1 MWRYILKRLLWL
13 VITLICVALLIF
25 TVMWFVP
32 GDPARIIL
40 GTEASAADIARLR
53 EQMGLDEP
61 FLVQLGTFMRDIFL
75 RLDFGESY
83 VYKIPVIQEFAVRL
97 PRTLLLGIISL
108 ILGMVIGVPLGI
120 TAATHRN
127 SFRDRGLLV
136 FAMIF
141 NSMPQFFF
149 ALVMV
154 VVFSLWAGW
163 LPAFGID
170 SWKCWIM
177 PVIAT
182 AVAGIAQTARQTRA
196 SVLETIRADF
206 VTTARAK
213 GLAETKVLYK
223 HMLPNALI
231 PVVSDVGMQ
240 LSMVIGGSVV
250 IESVFAFPGI
260 GTYMLTGINGRDYPV
275 VRGCV
280 MILATFSAVVMLL
293 VDLAYAFLDPRIK
306 AQYVN
311 YAAKKGGKK
320 K

>member
-1 MWRYILKRLLWL
+1 MWRYIVKRLFWL
-13 VITLICVALLIF
+13 IITLICVALLIF

-40 GTEASAADIARLR
+40 GTEASAADVERLR
-53 EQMGLDEP
+53 ETMGLNEP
-61 FLVQLGTFMRDIFL
+61 FLVQLGVFMRDIFL
-75 RLDFGESY
+75 RLDFGTSY
-83 VYKIPVIQEFAVRL
+83 VYKIPVIQEFATRL
-97 PRTLLLGIISL
+97 PRTLALGIISL
-108 ILGMVIGVPLGI
+108 LLGLIFGIPLGI

-136 FAMIF
+136 GAMVF

-154 VVFSLWAGW
+154 VLFSLKLGW
-163 LPAFGID
+163 LPPFGID

-177 PVIAT
+177 PIIAT
-182 AVAGIAQTARQTRA
+182 AVSGIAQTARQTRA

-213 GLAETKVLYK
+213 GLEETKVLYK

-231 PVVSDVGMQ
+231 PVVSDVGMH
-240 LSMVIGGSVV
+240 LSMVVGGSVV
-250 IESVFAFPGI
+250 IESVFSFPGI
-260 GTYMLTGINGRDYPV
+260 GNYMLTGINGRDYPV

-280 MILATFSAVVMLL
+280 LILATFSAVVMLL
-293 VDLAYAFLDPRIK
+293 IDLVYAFLDPRIK

-311 YAAKKGGKK
+311 YAAKKGGKAK
-320 K
+320 